1 MTAPYSDD
9 QRAVAK
15 AMVLAFGSAPPAREA
30 IELLSLAPDSKWPGV
45 PTVQAL
51 NLWRRDPS
59 ITPSTELV
67 EQFGKELRLTVH
79 GHVAEILGE
88 LKDYIL
94 EAIGTKG
101 ERGKALDILNLVK
114 SYGIT
119 VDKVQ
124 PSRYGGTSGM
134 NIFPTTGA
142 GGSIP
147 PGTGVIIM
155 PFGPKALEPPNDK
168 QVIDEDGNAVA

>member
-1 MTAPYSDD
+1 MTAPFSDE

-15 AMVLAFGSAPPAREA
+15 AMVLAFGSAPPARAA
-30 IELLSLAPDSKWPGV
+30 IELLSAASDSKWPGV

-94 EAIGTKG
+94 EAIGKKG
-101 ERGKALDILNLVK
+101 ERGKALDVLNLVK

-134 NIFPTTGA
+134 NIFPGPGSQVNLPGA
-142 GGSIP
+142 AGAIM
-147 PGTGVIIM
+147 M
-155 PFGPKALEPPNDK
+155 PFGPKEIEPPP
-168 QVIDEDGNAVA
+168 DEKGIIEGEVA